1 MSKKFTLLRPFVFSS
16 PSVGEK
22 RLPTEQ
28 KFTPQK
34 NAQTGEW
41 IPTEID
47 LPDDVAKHDF
57 IKVHYADGCLERPEV
72 TAARVKKEQEVRKQK
87 EADDAR
93 ELQKAQDALRRATG
107 AHEVHQVNEQ
117 DVARQLNTPVNKLG
131 AEQGKGIDA
140 PVDQAKLEAELN
152 TPVNE
157 LKAAKGGNK
166 P

>member
-1 MSKKFTLLRPFVFSS
+1 MGKKFTLLRPFVFSS
-16 PSVGEK
+16 PAVGEQ
-22 RLPTEQ
+22 RVPREQ

-41 IPTEID
+41 IPTEVE
-47 LPDDVAKHDF
+47 LPDEVAKHDF

-72 TAARVKKEQEVRKQK
+72 TAARIQKEQETRKQK

-93 ELQKAQDALRRATG
+93 ELQKAQDALRRASG

-131 AEQGKGIDA
+131 AEQGQGIDKPIDEKA
-140 PVDQAKLEAELN
+140 LELELN
-152 TPVNE
+152 TPVNK
-157 LKAAKGGNK
+157 LAGKGGNK
-166 P
+166 S